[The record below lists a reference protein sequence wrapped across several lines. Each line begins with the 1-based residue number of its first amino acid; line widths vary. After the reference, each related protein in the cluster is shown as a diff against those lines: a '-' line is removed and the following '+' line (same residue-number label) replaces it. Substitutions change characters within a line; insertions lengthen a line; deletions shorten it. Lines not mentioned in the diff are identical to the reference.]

1 MYGCYT
7 CVACLLEFG
16 GPDEALLSGL
26 LQKGF
31 VSLSMSE
38 IIHLVWQHNMLSFPE
53 RELLLY
59 SWTEIY

>member
-16 GPDEALLSGL
+16 GPDEALLRCL
-26 LQKGF
+26 LQEGF

-38 IIHLVWQHNMLSFPE
+38 IIHVVWQHNMLSFTG
-53 RELLLY
+53 RAAKGGQK
-59 SWTEIY
+59 S

>member
-16 GPDEALLSGL
+16 GPDEALLRCL
-26 LQKGF
+26 LQEGF

-38 IIHLVWQHNMLSFPE
+38 IIHVVWQHNMLSFTGRAAYGGE
-53 RELLLY
+53 K
-59 SWTEIY
+59 S